1 MPGCVSPKC
10 HCGAVLGHS
19 LFWSYLVPGPVL
31 NSFASLPAL
40 QNCSAPAAAGNQQ
53 GESSAPPGSTSQDS
67 LFLWLDVVALDQHPC
82 LNSQA
87 DISMVRSLAKACS
100 EGADGGDWQ
109 EKRGRNIVMQTH
121 ALNVI
126 TLHVL
131 LPCMVN

>member
-40 QNCSAPAAAGNQQ
+40 QHCSAPAAAGNQQ
-53 GESSAPPGSTSQDS
+53 GESSAPPGRAIPDS

-87 DISMVRSLAKACS
+87 DISMVRGLAKACS
-100 EGADGGDWQ
+100 EGAEGGYWQ
-109 EKRGRNIVMQTH
+109 GNHGHNI
-121 ALNVI
+121 I
-126 TLHVL
+126 T
-131 LPCMVN
+131 